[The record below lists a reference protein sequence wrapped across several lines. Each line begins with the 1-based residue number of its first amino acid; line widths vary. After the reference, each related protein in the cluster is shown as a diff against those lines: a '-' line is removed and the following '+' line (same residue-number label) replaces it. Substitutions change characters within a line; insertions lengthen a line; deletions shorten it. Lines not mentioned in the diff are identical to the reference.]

1 MTCTFVNPHERLQ
14 KGWLEGLTQLRQ
26 SQSESAAEPG
36 FFFFFNCLFLAV
48 LGLRGYAGTCSE
60 WGGTSF
66 SLQWLLLLWGSG
78 SVVMIQR

>member
-36 FFFFFNCLFLAV
+36 FFSFFFF
-48 LGLRGYAGTCSE
+48 
-60 WGGTSF
+60 
-66 SLQWLLLLWGSG
+66 
-78 SVVMIQR
+78 